1 MYSVTEDSK
10 LKTRLAVTLGDSHKH
25 TFLKIC
31 LLAVPTPAVLRPPA
45 SSLQPAQGCPL
56 MSQCSCVQ
64 SALPSSLHTDFS
76 SFLASKPCIVPGSGP
91 WPTWKIRKISLSNLD
106 APVMR
111 LWTEHTNP
119 AHILALA
126 KGEKSEIVI
135 TKEENKN
142 HNLSHQEY
150 GLSFTKVTVTII
162 SGLKPLVLFSTGCMV
177 IMSEGCLACC
187 SPRGCKESDK
197 TE

>member
-1 MYSVTEDSK
+1 
-10 LKTRLAVTLGDSHKH
+10 
-25 TFLKIC
+25 
-31 LLAVPTPAVLRPPA
+31 
-45 SSLQPAQGCPL
+45 
-56 MSQCSCVQ
+56 
-64 SALPSSLHTDFS
+64 
-76 SFLASKPCIVPGSGP
+76 
-91 WPTWKIRKISLSNLD
+91 
-106 APVMR
+106 MR

-162 SGLKPLVLFSTGCMV
+162 SGLKPLVLFFYRLHGRHVRRLPGMLQCTGLQRV
-177 IMSEGCLACC
+177 GQAWVTEQQQQQHIIVVPETYHILY
-187 SPRGCKESDK
+187 KEYPF
-197 TE
+197 